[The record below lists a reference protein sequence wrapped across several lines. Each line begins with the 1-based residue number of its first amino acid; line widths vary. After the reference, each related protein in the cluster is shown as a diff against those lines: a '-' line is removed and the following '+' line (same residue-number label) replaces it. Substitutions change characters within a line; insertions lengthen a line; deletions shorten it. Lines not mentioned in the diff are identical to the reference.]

1 MAPATRQIL
10 GVNIAL
16 TDYEGELAAIDELIA
31 GGGRG
36 YFCHAAVGSLMNARR
51 DPAARAA
58 LNAAT
63 MTLPD
68 GKPVVWA
75 LRSLGEEIEYRVY
88 GPDLMLKACERS
100 LTTGTPHF
108 LYGGRDGA
116 ATKALQESLRKRF
129 PGLWIAGSWT
139 PPFRELTETERAGVA
154 EQINASGAEIVWVG
168 IGSPRQELWMQ
179 RMRPLLRAPV
189 LVGVGAAFDFHAGL
203 VRQAPK
209 WMGDRGLEW
218 AYRLAREPGRL
229 GPRYLRDNPAF
240 VAAFAR
246 QWARERRRQKRG
258 RR

>member
-1 MAPATRQIL
+1 MAAPTRQIL
-10 GVNIAL
+10 GVDIAL

-36 YFCHAAVGSLMNARR
+36 YFCHAAVGSLMNAQR

-58 LNAAT
+58 LNEAT
-63 MTLPD
+63 MTVPD

-75 LRSLGEEIEYRVY
+75 LQNLGEEISDRVY

-100 LTTGTPHF
+100 LETGASHF
-108 LYGGRDGA
+108 FYGGRDEA
-116 ATKALQESLRKRF
+116 ATRALEEKLRERF
-129 PGLWIAGSWT
+129 PRLWIAGSWT
-139 PPFRELTETERAGVA
+139 PPFRELTDQEREEVA
-154 EQINASGAEIVWVG
+154 QRIDASGAEIVWVG

-203 VRQAPK
+203 VSQAPK

-218 AYRLAREPGRL
+218 VYRLSREPRRL
-229 GPRYLRDNPAF
+229 APRYLRDNPAF

-246 QWARERRRQKRG
+246 QWARERRG
-258 RR
+258 